1 MKKEIKVNN
10 EQLKLRIAEFIG
22 EIKGRQVKINGKEEQ
37 VIIDA
42 PSLIEFL
49 KDILKKI

>member
-1 MKKEIKVNN
+1 MKKTIN
-10 EQLKLRIAEFIG
+10 ELKLRIAESIG
-22 EIKGRQVKINGKEEQ
+22 QIKGQQVKINGREGQ

-42 PSLIEFL
+42 SSLIEFL